1 MTPADCHR
9 PLASV
14 TFSNTSATIKVDR
27 RLLIIAKA
35 GGGHNVSVDDSD
47 RTGMFTG
54 DGEGEPNAQLHMM
67 HRLPDG
73 GQPRRPA
80 DQQAG
85 VW

>member
-14 TFSNTSATIKVDR
+14 TFSNTYATIKVDR

-35 GGGHNVSVDDSD
+35 GGGHNVVADYSG
-47 RTGMFTG
+47 RAGIFTD
-54 DGEGEPNAQLHMM
+54 DGEGVPSAPLHMVR
-67 HRLPDG
+67 RLPGG

-80 DQQAG
+80 DQPAG